1 MLNAGLAVAFL
12 ALAAPASAAPK
23 AMTPAN
29 APGAFAGVWSLAG
42 VNEGDAACT
51 LTLRKGAAIGGW
63 RLAIPRRCFTAV
75 GLSRDVAAWTVYP
88 NGAIGLTDPLR
99 HALLRFEPKAQG
111 AYVAEPVGG
120 SPLVMEKLG
129 SGGQ

>member
-1 MLNAGLAVAFL
+1 
-12 ALAAPASAAPK
+12 
-23 AMTPAN
+23 MTPAD
-29 APGAFAGVWSLAG
+29 APGAYVGAWSLAG

-88 NGAIGLTDPLR
+88 DGAIGLIDPLR

-111 AYVAEPVGG
+111 AYVADPAGG
-120 SPLVMEKLG
+120 SPLVMEKRG